1 MSVVTYEVGK
11 DGNDIKIRDYMKDN
25 LNLSGR
31 FIRGS
36 AMNRRLRVNGKDVK
50 LNYRLHEGDII
61 EVTINAEESQ
71 NIEGEDLNIKVIYE
85 DDDLLI
91 VDKPPFMVVHP
102 TKSHPSGTLA
112 NGVIHHFRSNNDNS
126 IVRLVSR
133 LDRDTSGLI
142 MIAKNQFSHM
152 NLAKSMEKNQI
163 EKSYLAIIHGK
174 LENNE
179 GTIDL
184 PIGRPTNET
193 IKRAVLE
200 DGQRSITHYK
210 IRESYRK
217 GALVELLLETGRTHQ
232 IRVHLSY
239 VGCPIYG
246 EQLYSEFNDE
256 EFISRQALH
265 AYALTLP
272 HPRTGIILKFKSQIP
287 EDMQNLIETLKDL
300 K

>member
-1 MSVVTYEVGK
+1 MSIVKYMVTQE
-11 DGNDIKIRDYMKDN
+11 GNGVKIRDYMKDT

-31 FIRGS
+31 FIRNS
-36 AMNRRLRVNGKDVK
+36 AMGKRLMVNGKEVRLSYKLSEGEEIQVK
-50 LNYRLHEGDII
+50 
-61 EVTINAEESQ
+61 VTKDESQ
-71 NIEGEDLNIKVIYE
+71 EIEGEDLNIQVVYE

-91 VDKPPFMVVHP
+91 VNKPPYIVVHP
-102 TKSHPSGTLA
+102 TKSHPTGTLA
-112 NGVIHHFRSNNDNS
+112 NGVIFHFRKNNDNS

-152 NLAKSMEKNQI
+152 MLAKYMEKGLI

-174 LENNE
+174 LKEKE
-179 GTIDL
+179 GTIDR

-210 IRESYRK
+210 VLEEFSDSE
-217 GALVELLLETGRTHQ
+217 LVQLILETGRTHQ

-239 VGCPIYG
+239 EGHPIYG
-246 EQLYSEFNDE
+246 ESLYSKFNDE
-256 EFISRQALH
+256 DLINRQALH
-265 AYALTLP
+265 AYRLKLP
-272 HPRTGIILKFKSQIP
+272 HPRSGEVLEFQCEMP
-287 EDMQNLIETLKDL
+287 EDMKELRVKLKD
-300 K
+300 

>member
-1 MSVVTYEVGK
+1 MSVITYKVGK
-11 DGNDIKIRDYMKDN
+11 EGQDVKIRDYMKEN

-36 AMNRRLRVNGKDVK
+36 AMDRRLRVNGKEVK
-50 LNYRLHEGDII
+50 LNYKLQEDDVI
-61 EVTINAEESQ
+61 EVTVNAEESQ

-102 TKSHPSGTLA
+102 TKSHPMGTLA

-152 NLAKSMEKNQI
+152 NLAKSMDKNLI
-163 EKSYLAIIHGK
+163 KKSYLAIIHGN
-174 LENNE
+174 LDNQE

-184 PIGRPTNET
+184 PIGRPTDET

-210 IRESYRK
+210 IKESYK
-217 GALVELLLETGRTHQ
+217 EGALVELVLETGRTHQ

-246 EQLYSEFNDE
+246 EQLYSDFNDE
-256 EFISRQALH
+256 ELISRQALH

-272 HPRTGIILKFKSQIP
+272 HPRSGEILNFESTLP
-287 EDMQNLIETLKDL
+287 EDMTKLIHNLQSK
-300 K
+300 

>member
-1 MSVVTYEVGK
+1 MSFITYKVGK
-11 DGNDIKIRDYMKDN
+11 EGQDVKIRDYMKEN

-36 AMNRRLRVNGKDVK
+36 AMDRRLRVNGKEVK
-50 LNYRLHEGDII
+50 LNYKLQEDDVI
-61 EVTINAEESQ
+61 EVTVNAEESQ

-102 TKSHPSGTLA
+102 TKSHPMGTLA

-152 NLAKSMEKNQI
+152 NLAKSMEKNLI
-163 EKSYLAIIHGK
+163 KKSYLAIIHGN
-174 LENNE
+174 LENQE

-184 PIGRPTNET
+184 PIGRPTDET

-210 IRESYRK
+210 IKESYK
-217 GALVELLLETGRTHQ
+217 EGTLVELVLETGRTHQ

-246 EQLYSEFNDE
+246 EQLYSDFSDE
-256 EFISRQALH
+256 ELISRQALH

-272 HPRTGIILKFKSQIP
+272 HPRSGEILNFESTLP
-287 EDMQNLIETLKDL
+287 EDMTKLIHNLQSK
-300 K
+300 

>member
-1 MSVVTYEVGK
+1 MSVITYKVGK
-11 DGNDIKIRDYMKDN
+11 EGHDMKIRDYMKDN

-36 AMNRRLRVNGKDVK
+36 AMNRRLRVNEKGVK
-50 LNYRLHEGDII
+50 LNYKLQQGDII
-61 EVTINAEESQ
+61 EVTVNPEESQ

-102 TKSHPSGTLA
+102 TKSHPTGTLA
-112 NGVIHHFRSNNDNS
+112 NGVIHHFRSNSDNS

-152 NLAKSMEKNQI
+152 NLAKSMEKNLIQ
-163 EKSYLAIIHGK
+163 KSYLAIIHGN
-174 LENNE
+174 LEKQA

-184 PIGRPTNET
+184 PIGRPVDET
-193 IKRAVLE
+193 IKRAVLKE
-200 DGQRSITHYK
+200 GQRSITHYK
-210 IRESYRK
+210 VVESFK
-217 GALVELLLETGRTHQ
+217 DGALVDLLLETGRTHQ

-246 EQLYSEFNDE
+246 EHLYSNFNDE
-256 EFISRQALH
+256 ELISRQALH
-265 AYALTLP
+265 AYALSLP
-272 HPRTGIILKFKSQIP
+272 HPRTGDILNLKSELP
-287 EDMQNLIETLKDL
+287 EDMSKLIHKLQSI
-300 K
+300 

>member
-1 MSVVTYEVGK
+1 MSVITYKVGK
-11 DGNDIKIRDYMKDN
+11 EGQDVKIRDYMKEN
-25 LNLSGR
+25 LSLSGR

-36 AMNRRLRVNGKDVK
+36 AMDRRLRVNGKEVK
-50 LNYRLHEGDII
+50 LNYKLQEDDVI
-61 EVTINAEESQ
+61 EVTVNAEESQ

-102 TKSHPSGTLA
+102 TKSHPMGTLA

-152 NLAKSMEKNQI
+152 NLAKSMEKNLI
-163 EKSYLAIIHGK
+163 KKSYLAITHGNF
-174 LENNE
+174 ENQE

-184 PIGRPTNET
+184 PIGRPTDET

-210 IRESYRK
+210 IKESYK
-217 GALVELLLETGRTHQ
+217 EGALVELVLETGRTHQ

-246 EQLYSEFNDE
+246 EQLYSDFNDE
-256 EFISRQALH
+256 ELISRQALH

-272 HPRTGIILKFKSQIP
+272 HPRSGEILNFESTLP
-287 EDMQNLIETLKDL
+287 EDMIKLIHNLQSK
-300 K
+300 

>member
-1 MSVVTYEVGK
+1 MSVITYKVGK
-11 DGNDIKIRDYMKDN
+11 EGHDVKIRDYMKES

-36 AMNRRLRVNGKDVK
+36 AMNRRLRVNGKEVK
-50 LNYRLHEGDII
+50 LNYKLQEEDVI
-61 EVTINAEESQ
+61 EVTVDAEESQ

-102 TKSHPSGTLA
+102 TKSHPMGTLA

-152 NLAKSMEKNQI
+152 NLAKSMEKNLI
-163 EKSYLAIIHGK
+163 KKSYLAIIHGN
-174 LENNE
+174 LENKE

-184 PIGRPTNET
+184 PIGRPTDET

-200 DGQRSITHYK
+200 EGQRSITHYK
-210 IRESYRK
+210 VIESYK
-217 GALVELLLETGRTHQ
+217 VDALVELLLETGRTHQ

-246 EQLYSEFNDE
+246 DQLYSDFNDE
-256 EFISRQALH
+256 ELISRQALH
-265 AYALTLP
+265 AYALSLP
-272 HPRTGIILKFKSQIP
+272 HPRTGEILNFKSHLP
-287 EDMQNLIETLKDL
+287 EDMTKLIHKLQSI
-300 K
+300 

>member
-61 EVTINAEESQ
+61 EVTVNAEESQ

-193 IKRAVLE
+193 IKRAILE

>member
-1 MSVVTYEVGK
+1 MSVITYKVGE
-11 DGNDIKIRDYMKDN
+11 DGNEIKIRDYMKDN

-36 AMNRRLRVNGKDVK
+36 AMNKRLRVNGKEVK
-50 LNYRLHEGDII
+50 LNYRLHEGDMI
-61 EVTINAEESQ
+61 EVIVNAEESQ
-71 NIEGEDLNIKVIYE
+71 DIEGEDLNIKVIYE

-102 TKSHPSGTLA
+102 TKSHQTGTLA

-152 NLAKSMEKNQI
+152 NLAKSMEKNLI
-163 EKSYLAIIHGK
+163 RKSYLAIIHGE
-174 LENNE
+174 LENHE

-210 IRESYRK
+210 VIESYK
-217 GALVELLLETGRTHQ
+217 EGALVELLLETGRTHQ
-232 IRVHLSY
+232 IRVHLNH

-246 EQLYSEFNDE
+246 EQLYSDFNDE
-256 EFISRQALH
+256 ELISRQALH
-265 AYALTLP
+265 AYVLSLP
-272 HPRTGIILKFKSQIP
+272 HPRTGKILNFKSDIP
-287 EDMQNLIETLKDL
+287 EDMQKLINKLKDL
-300 K
+300 

>member
-1 MSVVTYEVGK
+1 MSVITYKVGK
-11 DGNDIKIRDYMKDN
+11 EGQDVKIRDYMKEN

-36 AMNRRLRVNGKDVK
+36 AMDSRLRVNGKEVK
-50 LNYRLHEGDII
+50 LNYKLQEEDVI
-61 EVTINAEESQ
+61 EVTVNAEETQ
-71 NIEGEDLNIKVIYE
+71 NIEGEDLNIRVIYE

-102 TKSHPSGTLA
+102 TKSHPMGTLA

-152 NLAKSMEKNQI
+152 NLAKSMEKNLI
-163 EKSYLAIIHGK
+163 KKSYLAIIHGN
-174 LENNE
+174 LENQQ

-210 IRESYRK
+210 VKESYK
-217 GALVELLLETGRTHQ
+217 EGTLVELVLETGRTHQ

-246 EQLYSEFNDE
+246 EQLYSDFNDE
-256 EFISRQALH
+256 ELISRQALH
-265 AYALTLP
+265 AYGLTLP
-272 HPRTGIILKFKSQIP
+272 HPRSGEILNFESVLP
-287 EDMQNLIETLKDL
+287 EDMTKLIHNLQSM
-300 K
+300 

>member
-1 MSVVTYEVGK
+1 M
-11 DGNDIKIRDYMKDN
+11 
-25 LNLSGR
+25 
-31 FIRGS
+31 
-36 AMNRRLRVNGKDVK
+36 
-50 LNYRLHEGDII
+50 
-61 EVTINAEESQ
+61 
-71 NIEGEDLNIKVIYE
+71 
-85 DDDLLI
+85 
-91 VDKPPFMVVHP
+91 
-102 TKSHPSGTLA
+102 GTLA

-152 NLAKSMEKNQI
+152 NLAKSMEKNLI
-163 EKSYLAIIHGK
+163 KKSYLAIIHGN
-174 LENNE
+174 LENQE

-184 PIGRPTNET
+184 PIGRPTDET

-210 IRESYRK
+210 IKESYK
-217 GALVELLLETGRTHQ
+217 EGTLVELVLETGRTHQ

-246 EQLYSEFNDE
+246 EQLYSDFNDE
-256 EFISRQALH
+256 ELISRQALH

-272 HPRTGIILKFKSQIP
+272 HPRSGEILNFESTLP
-287 EDMQNLIETLKDL
+287 EDMTKLIHNLQSK
-300 K
+300 

>member
-1 MSVVTYEVGK
+1 MSVITYKVGK
-11 DGNDIKIRDYMKDN
+11 EGQDVKIRDYMKEN
-25 LNLSGR
+25 LSLSGR

-36 AMNRRLRVNGKDVK
+36 AMDRRLRVNGKEVK
-50 LNYRLHEGDII
+50 LNYKLQEDDVI
-61 EVTINAEESQ
+61 EVTVNAEESQ

-102 TKSHPSGTLA
+102 TKSHPTGTLA

-152 NLAKSMEKNQI
+152 NLAKSMEKNLI
-163 EKSYLAIIHGK
+163 KKSYLAIIHGN
-174 LENNE
+174 LENQE

-184 PIGRPTNET
+184 PIGRPTDET

-200 DGQRSITHYK
+200 NGQRSITHYK
-210 IRESYRK
+210 VKESYK
-217 GALVELLLETGRTHQ
+217 EGTLVELVLETGRTHQ

-246 EQLYSEFNDE
+246 EQLYSDFNDE
-256 EFISRQALH
+256 ELISRQALH
-265 AYALTLP
+265 AYGLTLP
-272 HPRTGIILKFKSQIP
+272 HPRSGEILNFESALP
-287 EDMQNLIETLKDL
+287 EDMTKLIHNLQSM
-300 K
+300 

>member
-1 MSVVTYEVGK
+1 MSVITYKVGK
-11 DGNDIKIRDYMKDN
+11 EGQDVKIRDYMKEN

-36 AMNRRLRVNGKDVK
+36 AMDRRLRVNGKEVK
-50 LNYRLHEGDII
+50 LNYKLQEDDVI
-61 EVTINAEESQ
+61 EVTVNAEESQ

-102 TKSHPSGTLA
+102 TKSHPMGTLA

-152 NLAKSMEKNQI
+152 NLAKSMDKNLI
-163 EKSYLAIIHGK
+163 KKSYLAIIHGN
-174 LENNE
+174 LENQQ

-210 IRESYRK
+210 VKESYK
-217 GALVELLLETGRTHQ
+217 EGTLVELVLETGRTHQ

-246 EQLYSEFNDE
+246 EQLYSDFNDE
-256 EFISRQALH
+256 ELISRQALH
-265 AYALTLP
+265 AYGLTLP
-272 HPRTGIILKFKSQIP
+272 HPRSGEILNFESVLP
-287 EDMQNLIETLKDL
+287 EDMTKLIHNLQSM
-300 K
+300 

>member
-1 MSVVTYEVGK
+1 MSFITYKVGK
-11 DGNDIKIRDYMKDN
+11 EGQDVKIRDYMKEN

-31 FIRGS
+31 FIRSS
-36 AMNRRLRVNGKDVK
+36 AMDRRLRVNGKEVK
-50 LNYRLHEGDII
+50 LNYKLQEDDVI
-61 EVTINAEESQ
+61 EVTVNAEESQ
-71 NIEGEDLNIKVIYE
+71 N
-85 DDDLLI
+85 
-91 VDKPPFMVVHP
+91 
-102 TKSHPSGTLA
+102 
-112 NGVIHHFRSNNDNS
+112 IHHFRSNNDNS

-152 NLAKSMEKNQI
+152 NLAKSMEKNLI
-163 EKSYLAIIHGK
+163 KKSYLAIIHGN
-174 LENNE
+174 LENQE

-184 PIGRPTNET
+184 PIGRSTDET

-210 IRESYRK
+210 IKESYK
-217 GALVELLLETGRTHQ
+217 EGTLVELVLETGRTHQ

-246 EQLYSEFNDE
+246 EQLYSDFNDE
-256 EFISRQALH
+256 ELISRQALH

-272 HPRTGIILKFKSQIP
+272 HPRSGEILNFESTLP
-287 EDMQNLIETLKDL
+287 EDMTKLIHNLQSK
-300 K
+300 

>member
-61 EVTINAEESQ
+61 EVTVNAEESQ

>member
-1 MSVVTYEVGK
+1 MSVITYKVGK
-11 DGNDIKIRDYMKDN
+11 EGQDVKIRDYMKEN

-36 AMNRRLRVNGKDVK
+36 AMDRRLRVNGKEIK
-50 LNYRLHEGDII
+50 LNYKLQEEDVI
-61 EVTINAEESQ
+61 EVTVNAEETQ
-71 NIEGEDLNIKVIYE
+71 NIEGEDLNIRVIYE

-102 TKSHPSGTLA
+102 TKSHPMGTLA

-152 NLAKSMEKNQI
+152 NLAKSMEKNLI
-163 EKSYLAIIHGK
+163 KKSYLAIIHGN
-174 LENNE
+174 LENQQ

-210 IRESYRK
+210 VKESYK
-217 GALVELLLETGRTHQ
+217 EGTLVELVLETGRTHQ

-246 EQLYSEFNDE
+246 EQLYSDFNDE
-256 EFISRQALH
+256 ELISRQALH
-265 AYALTLP
+265 AYGLTLP
-272 HPRTGIILKFKSQIP
+272 HPRSGEILNFESVLP
-287 EDMQNLIETLKDL
+287 EDMTKLIHNLQSM
-300 K
+300 

>member
-1 MSVVTYEVGK
+1 MSIVKYMVTQEG
-11 DGNDIKIRDYMKDN
+11 DGVKIRDYMKDT

-31 FIRGS
+31 FIRNS
-36 AMNRRLRVNGKDVK
+36 AMGKRLMVNGKEVRLSYKLSEGEEIQVK
-50 LNYRLHEGDII
+50 
-61 EVTINAEESQ
+61 VTKDESQ
-71 NIEGEDLNIKVIYE
+71 EIEGEDLNIQVVYE

-91 VDKPPFMVVHP
+91 VNKPPYIVVHP
-102 TKSHPSGTLA
+102 TKSHPTGTLA
-112 NGVIHHFRSNNDNS
+112 NGVIFHFRKNNDNS

-152 NLAKSMEKNQI
+152 RLAKSMEKGLI

-174 LENNE
+174 LKEKE
-179 GTIDL
+179 GTIDR

-210 IRESYRK
+210 VLEEFSDSE
-217 GALVELLLETGRTHQ
+217 LVQLILETGRTHQ

-239 VGCPIYG
+239 EGHPIYG
-246 EQLYSEFNDE
+246 ESLYSEFNDE
-256 EFISRQALH
+256 DLINRQALH
-265 AYALTLP
+265 AYSLKLP
-272 HPRTGIILKFKSQIP
+272 HPRSGEVLEFKCEMP
-287 EDMQNLIETLKDL
+287 EDMKALRVKLKS
-300 K
+300 

>member
-1 MSVVTYEVGK
+1 MSVITYKVGK
-11 DGNDIKIRDYMKDN
+11 EGQDVKIRDYMKEN

-36 AMNRRLRVNGKDVK
+36 AMDRRLRVNGKEVK
-50 LNYRLHEGDII
+50 LNYKLQEEDVI
-61 EVTINAEESQ
+61 EVTVNAEETQ
-71 NIEGEDLNIKVIYE
+71 NIEGEDLNIRVIYE

-102 TKSHPSGTLA
+102 TKSHPMGTLA

-152 NLAKSMEKNQI
+152 NLAKSMEKNLI
-163 EKSYLAIIHGK
+163 KKSYLAIIHGN
-174 LENNE
+174 LENQQ

-210 IRESYRK
+210 VKESYK
-217 GALVELLLETGRTHQ
+217 EGTLVELVLETGRTHQ

-246 EQLYSEFNDE
+246 EQLYSDFNDE
-256 EFISRQALH
+256 ELISRQALH

-272 HPRTGIILKFKSQIP
+272 HPRSGEILNFESVLP
-287 EDMQNLIETLKDL
+287 EDMTKLIHNLQSM
-300 K
+300 

>member
-1 MSVVTYEVGK
+1 MSFITYKVGK
-11 DGNDIKIRDYMKDN
+11 EGQNVKIRDYMKEN

-36 AMNRRLRVNGKDVK
+36 AMDRRLRVNGKEVK
-50 LNYRLHEGDII
+50 LNYKLQEDDVI
-61 EVTINAEESQ
+61 EVTVNAEESQ

-102 TKSHPSGTLA
+102 TKSHPMGTLA

-152 NLAKSMEKNQI
+152 NLAKSMEKNLI
-163 EKSYLAIIHGK
+163 KKSYLAIIHGN
-174 LENNE
+174 LENQE

-184 PIGRPTNET
+184 PIGRSTDET

-210 IRESYRK
+210 IKESYK
-217 GALVELLLETGRTHQ
+217 EGTLVELVLETGRTHQ

-246 EQLYSEFNDE
+246 EQLYSDFNDE
-256 EFISRQALH
+256 ELISRQALH

-272 HPRTGIILKFKSQIP
+272 HPRSGEILNFESTLP
-287 EDMQNLIETLKDL
+287 EDMTKLIHNLQFK
-300 K
+300 

>member
-61 EVTINAEESQ
+61 EVTVNAEESQ

-210 IRESYRK
+210 IREIYRK

>member
-1 MSVVTYEVGK
+1 MSVITYKVGK
-11 DGNDIKIRDYMKDN
+11 EGQDVKIRDYMKEN
-25 LNLSGR
+25 LSLSGR

-36 AMNRRLRVNGKDVK
+36 AMDRRLRVNGKEVK
-50 LNYRLHEGDII
+50 LNYKLQEDDVI
-61 EVTINAEESQ
+61 EVTVNAEESQ

-102 TKSHPSGTLA
+102 TKSHPMGTLA

-152 NLAKSMEKNQI
+152 NLAKSMEKNLI
-163 EKSYLAIIHGK
+163 KKSYLAIIHGN
-174 LENNE
+174 LENQE

-184 PIGRPTNET
+184 PIGRPTDET

-200 DGQRSITHYK
+200 EGQRSITHYK
-210 IRESYRK
+210 IKESYK
-217 GALVELLLETGRTHQ
+217 EGALVELVLETGRTHQ

-246 EQLYSEFNDE
+246 EQLYSDFNDE
-256 EFISRQALH
+256 ELISRQALH

-272 HPRTGIILKFKSQIP
+272 HPRSGEILNFESTLP
-287 EDMQNLIETLKDL
+287 EDMTKLIHNLQSK
-300 K
+300 

>member
-1 MSVVTYEVGK
+1 MSVITYKVGK
-11 DGNDIKIRDYMKDN
+11 EGQDVKIRDYMKEN

-36 AMNRRLRVNGKDVK
+36 AMDRRLRVNGKEVK
-50 LNYRLHEGDII
+50 LNYKLQEDDVI
-61 EVTINAEESQ
+61 EVTVNAEESQ

-102 TKSHPSGTLA
+102 TKSHPMGTLA

-152 NLAKSMEKNQI
+152 NLAKSMEKNLI
-163 EKSYLAIIHGK
+163 KKSYLAIIHGN
-174 LENNE
+174 LENQE

-184 PIGRPTNET
+184 TIGRPTDET

-210 IRESYRK
+210 IKESYK
-217 GALVELLLETGRTHQ
+217 EGTLVELVLETGRTHQ

-246 EQLYSEFNDE
+246 EQLYSDFNDE
-256 EFISRQALH
+256 ELISRQALH

-272 HPRTGIILKFKSQIP
+272 HPRSGEILNFESTLP
-287 EDMQNLIETLKDL
+287 EDMTKLIHNLQSK
-300 K
+300 

>member
-1 MSVVTYEVGK
+1 MSVITYKVGE
-11 DGNDIKIRDYMKDN
+11 DGNEIKIRDYMKDN

-36 AMNRRLRVNGKDVK
+36 AMNKRLRVNGKEVK
-50 LNYRLHEGDII
+50 LSYRLHEGDII
-61 EVTINAEESQ
+61 EVTVNAEESQ
-71 NIEGEDLNIKVIYE
+71 DIEGEDLNIKVIYE

-102 TKSHPSGTLA
+102 TKSHPMGTLA

-152 NLAKSMEKNQI
+152 NLAKSMEKNLI
-163 EKSYLAIIHGK
+163 KKSYLAIIHGN
-174 LENNE
+174 LENQE

-184 PIGRPTNET
+184 PIGRPTDET

-210 IRESYRK
+210 VIESYK
-217 GALVELLLETGRTHQ
+217 EGALVELLLETGRTHQ
-232 IRVHLSY
+232 IRVHLSH

-246 EQLYSEFNDE
+246 EQLYSDFNDE
-256 EFISRQALH
+256 ELISRQALH
-265 AYALTLP
+265 AYVLSLP
-272 HPRTGIILKFKSQIP
+272 HPRTGKILNFKSDIP
-287 EDMQNLIETLKDL
+287 EDMQKLINKLKDL
-300 K
+300 

>member
-1 MSVVTYEVGK
+1 MSVITYKVGK
-11 DGNDIKIRDYMKDN
+11 EGQDMKIRDYMKEN

-36 AMNRRLRVNGKDVK
+36 AMDRRLRVNGKEVK
-50 LNYRLHEGDII
+50 LNYKLQEEDII
-61 EVTINAEESQ
+61 EVTVNAEESQ

-102 TKSHPSGTLA
+102 TKSHPMGTLA

-152 NLAKSMEKNQI
+152 NLAKSMEKNLI
-163 EKSYLAIIHGK
+163 KKSYLAIIHRN
-174 LENNE
+174 LENQE

-184 PIGRPTNET
+184 PIGRPTDET
-193 IKRAVLE
+193 IKRAVLQ

-210 IRESYRK
+210 VKESYK
-217 GALVELLLETGRTHQ
+217 EGTLVELVLETGRTHQ

-246 EQLYSEFNDE
+246 EQLYSDFNDE
-256 EFISRQALH
+256 ELISRQALH

-272 HPRTGIILKFKSQIP
+272 HPRSGEILNFESALP
-287 EDMQNLIETLKDL
+287 EDMTKLIHSFQSI
-300 K
+300 

>member
-1 MSVVTYEVGK
+1 MSVITYKVGK
-11 DGNDIKIRDYMKDN
+11 EGQDVKIRDYMKEN

-36 AMNRRLRVNGKDVK
+36 AMDRRLRVNGKEVK
-50 LNYRLHEGDII
+50 LNYKLQEDDVI
-61 EVTINAEESQ
+61 EVTVNAEESQ

-102 TKSHPSGTLA
+102 TKSHPMGTLA

-152 NLAKSMEKNQI
+152 NLAKSMEKNLI
-163 EKSYLAIIHGK
+163 KKSYLAIIHGN
-174 LENNE
+174 LENQE

-184 PIGRPTNET
+184 PIGRPTDET

-210 IRESYRK
+210 IKESYK
-217 GALVELLLETGRTHQ
+217 EGTLVELILETGRTHQ

-246 EQLYSEFNDE
+246 EQLYSDFNDE
-256 EFISRQALH
+256 ELISRQALH

-272 HPRTGIILKFKSQIP
+272 HPRSGEILNFESTLP
-287 EDMQNLIETLKDL
+287 EDMTKLIHNLQFK
-300 K
+300 

>member
-1 MSVVTYEVGK
+1 MSVITYKVGK
-11 DGNDIKIRDYMKDN
+11 EGQDVKIRDYMKEN

-36 AMNRRLRVNGKDVK
+36 AMDRRLRVNGKEVK
-50 LNYRLHEGDII
+50 LNYKLQEEDVI
-61 EVTINAEESQ
+61 EVTVNAEETQ
-71 NIEGEDLNIKVIYE
+71 NIEGEDLNIRVIYE

-102 TKSHPSGTLA
+102 TKSHPMGTLA

-152 NLAKSMEKNQI
+152 NLAKSMEKNLI
-163 EKSYLAIIHGK
+163 KKSYLAIIHGN
-174 LENNE
+174 LENQE

-184 PIGRPTNET
+184 PIGRPTDET

-200 DGQRSITHYK
+200 NGQRSITHYK
-210 IRESYRK
+210 VKESYK
-217 GALVELLLETGRTHQ
+217 EGTLVELVLETGRTHQ

-246 EQLYSEFNDE
+246 EQLYSDFNDE
-256 EFISRQALH
+256 ELISRQALH
-265 AYALTLP
+265 AYGLTLP
-272 HPRTGIILKFKSQIP
+272 HPRSGEILNFESALP
-287 EDMQNLIETLKDL
+287 EDMTKLIHNLQSM
-300 K
+300 

>member
-1 MSVVTYEVGK
+1 MSVITYKVGK
-11 DGNDIKIRDYMKDN
+11 QGQDMKIRDYMKEN

-36 AMNRRLRVNGKDVK
+36 AMNRRLRVNGKEVK
-50 LNYRLHEGDII
+50 LNYKLKEEDII
-61 EVTINAEESQ
+61 EVTVNAEESQ

-102 TKSHPSGTLA
+102 TKSHPRGTLA

-152 NLAKSMEKNQI
+152 NLAKSMDKNLI
-163 EKSYLAIIHGK
+163 KKSYLAIIHEN
-174 LENNE
+174 LENQE

-184 PIGRPTNET
+184 PIGRPTDET

-210 IRESYRK
+210 IKESYK
-217 GALVELLLETGRTHQ
+217 EGALVELVLETGRTHQ

-246 EQLYSEFNDE
+246 EHLYSDFNDE
-256 EFISRQALH
+256 ELISRQALH
-265 AYALTLP
+265 AYALSLP
-272 HPRTGIILKFKSQIP
+272 HPRSGEILNFESDLP
-287 EDMQNLIETLKDL
+287 EDMIKLIHKLQSR
-300 K
+300 

>member
-1 MSVVTYEVGK
+1 MSFITYKVGK
-11 DGNDIKIRDYMKDN
+11 EGQDVKIRDYMKEN

-36 AMNRRLRVNGKDVK
+36 AMDRRLRVNGKEVK
-50 LNYRLHEGDII
+50 LNYKLQEDDVI
-61 EVTINAEESQ
+61 EVTVNAEESQ

-102 TKSHPSGTLA
+102 TKSHPMGTLA

-152 NLAKSMEKNQI
+152 NLAKSMEKNLI
-163 EKSYLAIIHGK
+163 KKSYLAIIHGN
-174 LENNE
+174 LENQE

-184 PIGRPTNET
+184 PIGRSTDET

-210 IRESYRK
+210 IKESYK
-217 GALVELLLETGRTHQ
+217 EGTLVELVLETGRTHQ

-246 EQLYSEFNDE
+246 EQLYSDFNDE
-256 EFISRQALH
+256 ELISRQALH

-272 HPRTGIILKFKSQIP
+272 HPRSGEILNFESTLP
-287 EDMQNLIETLKDL
+287 EDMTKLIHNLQSK
-300 K
+300 

>member
-1 MSVVTYEVGK
+1 MSFITYKVGK
-11 DGNDIKIRDYMKDN
+11 EGQNVKIRDYMKEN

-36 AMNRRLRVNGKDVK
+36 AMDRRLRVNGKEVK
-50 LNYRLHEGDII
+50 LNYKLQEDDVI
-61 EVTINAEESQ
+61 EVTVNAEESQ

-102 TKSHPSGTLA
+102 TKSHPMGTLA

-152 NLAKSMEKNQI
+152 NLAKSMEKNLI
-163 EKSYLAIIHGK
+163 KKSYLAIIHGN
-174 LENNE
+174 LENQE

-184 PIGRPTNET
+184 PIGRSTDET

-210 IRESYRK
+210 IKESYK
-217 GALVELLLETGRTHQ
+217 EGTLVELVLETGRTHQ

-246 EQLYSEFNDE
+246 EQLYSDFNDE
-256 EFISRQALH
+256 ELISRQALH

-272 HPRTGIILKFKSQIP
+272 HPRSGEILNFELCQRI
-287 EDMQNLIETLKDL
+287 
-300 K
+300 

>member
-1 MSVVTYEVGK
+1 MSFITYKVGK
-11 DGNDIKIRDYMKDN
+11 EGQDVKIRDYMKEN

-36 AMNRRLRVNGKDVK
+36 AMDRRLRVNGKEVK
-50 LNYRLHEGDII
+50 LNYKLQEDDVI
-61 EVTINAEESQ
+61 EVTVNAEESQ

-102 TKSHPSGTLA
+102 TKSHPMGTLA

-152 NLAKSMEKNQI
+152 NLAKSMEKNLI
-163 EKSYLAIIHGK
+163 KKSYLAIIHGN
-174 LENNE
+174 LENQE

-184 PIGRPTNET
+184 PIGRHTDET

-210 IRESYRK
+210 IKESYK
-217 GALVELLLETGRTHQ
+217 EGTLVELVLETGRTHQ

-246 EQLYSEFNDE
+246 EQLYSDFNDE
-256 EFISRQALH
+256 ELISRQALH

-272 HPRTGIILKFKSQIP
+272 HPRSGEILNFESTLP
-287 EDMQNLIETLKDL
+287 EDMTKLIHNLQSK
-300 K
+300 

>member
-1 MSVVTYEVGK
+1 MSVITYKVGK
-11 DGNDIKIRDYMKDN
+11 EGQDVKIRDYMKEN

-36 AMNRRLRVNGKDVK
+36 AMDRRLRVNGKEVK
-50 LNYRLHEGDII
+50 LNYKLQKDDVI
-61 EVTINAEESQ
+61 EVTVNAEESQ

-102 TKSHPSGTLA
+102 TKSHPMGTLA

-152 NLAKSMEKNQI
+152 NLAKSMDKNLI
-163 EKSYLAIIHGK
+163 KKSYLAIIHGN
-174 LENNE
+174 LDNQE

-184 PIGRPTNET
+184 PIGRPTDET

-210 IRESYRK
+210 IKESYK
-217 GALVELLLETGRTHQ
+217 EGALVELVLETGRTHQ

-246 EQLYSEFNDE
+246 EQLYSDFNDE
-256 EFISRQALH
+256 ELISRQALH

-272 HPRTGIILKFKSQIP
+272 HPRSGEILNFESTLP
-287 EDMQNLIETLKDL
+287 EDMTKLIHNLQSK
-300 K
+300 